1 MAKLLRF
8 AIAFFLVIALHQTT
22 QSQSLSINTS
32 GNPANASAML
42 EVESTDKGMLIP
54 RMSKTQKNAIAVPAT
69 GLLVFQNAPDS
80 IGFHYYDGSA
90 WIWLPGG
97 NSIDTL
103 AWKTNGNTGTI
114 ATNNFIGT
122 RDNVALSFKQNN
134 TWLGRWNSISDNY
147 FIGDSSGSFISS
159 GISNTGYGAKTLFA
173 NTSGF
178 ANVAIG
184 NYALQNNTSG
194 SRNTAVGDS
203 ALFTQSYN
211 PGGNYLSDNTAIG
224 NKAMFYNQPTSSG
237 NGIKNTAI
245 GNEALYE
252 NTTGSQNTAIGVSAL
267 RENITGNANTAV
279 GRSAHRQS
287 KSGNSN
293 SYFGFE
299 TGYADSTGSEN
310 TGIGTYALHNHQT
323 GDRNTGIGYYALAG
337 DTSGNYNTGLG
348 AYTSFTADTANLT
361 TAAGYAALYYN
372 KRDYNTALG
381 AYAGFQN
388 SRSSVN
394 LTQGIENT
402 MIGYAAATGNAFGSQ
417 NTIIG
422 FKAMSIFEPNTS
434 FSGTAPSRNVAVGD
448 SALKANRGNDN
459 VGIGYRALSNTN
471 NVGMDGHVAVGSRA
485 LMNTTATY
493 PNTAV
498 GYSSMDSATTATANT
513 AVGSYSLTAMKTG
526 VNNTALGNAAM
537 FEAVGTGTNL
547 QQNTAVG
554 NDALRVTRYYG
565 NTAIGSLALRSDT
578 SGLYNS
584 AIGYEAMRLNLS
596 GTNNTATGHQ
606 SLMNNGTGNNN
617 TAIGRN
623 SLLANTSG
631 SGNTAIGHNANV
643 STGALT
649 NATAVGANAFVTNN
663 NSLVLGSVIGANTAT
678 ASTNVGIGTTT
689 PRARLHV
696 VKDGEVG
703 GGLIQTFSAAVIE
716 NNAGTNYLQMLNPV
730 TGDAGLISGTS
741 ATTVRGG
748 LLFYAD
754 SSLGLLSGG
763 GIVRMSVENNGFVGV
778 RTTTALSYFDVN
790 GSSALAGTT
799 TTANLTLNENHHTVV
814 ILNTTLV
821 GAGDITL
828 PIATSCTRREY
839 VIVNQTAVNKTISSY
854 DSFTGAASTVIPAT
868 SSITLQSIGGLWYR
882 TR

>member
-1 MAKLLRF
+1 MNKFLRPMF
-8 AIAFFLVIALHQTT
+8 AIMVAFTVHQSTW
-22 QSQSLSINTS
+22 SQSLSINTS
-32 GNPANASAML
+32 GNPAHASSIL
-42 EVESTDKGMLIP
+42 DVESTDKGMLIP
-54 RMSKTQKNAIAVPAT
+54 RMNKTQKNAIALPAT
-69 GLLVFQNAPDS
+69 GLLVFQNGPDS
-80 IGFHYYDGSA
+80 IGFHYYDGAA
-90 WIWLPGG
+90 WLWLPAS
-97 NSIDTL
+97 NSIDTIG
-103 AWKTNGNTGTI
+103 WKTSGNNG
-114 ATNNFIGT
+114 TNPANHFIGT
-122 RDNVALSFKQNN
+122 RDNVPLSFRQNN

-173 NTSGF
+173 NTSAF
-178 ANVAIG
+178 ANVAVG
-184 NYALQNNTSG
+184 NYALQNNTTG

-203 ALFTQSYN
+203 ALYTQSYN

-224 NKAMFYNQPTSSG
+224 NKAMFANQPTSSG
-237 NGIKNTAI
+237 NGSKNVAI
-245 GNEALYE
+245 GNEALYD

-287 KSGNSN
+287 KSGSSN

-299 TGYADSTGSEN
+299 SGYADSTGSQN
-310 TGIGTYALHNHQT
+310 TGIGTYALSNHQT
-323 GDRNTGIGYYALAG
+323 GNRNTAIGYYALAA
-337 DTSGNYNTGLG
+337 DSSGNFNTGLG
-348 AYTSFTADTANLT
+348 SYTSFSADSANLT

-372 KRDYNTALG
+372 NRDYNTALG

-388 SRSSVN
+388 SRSSTN

-422 FKAMSIFEPNTS
+422 YKAMSIFEPNTS
-434 FSGTAPSRNVAVGD
+434 FSGTAPSRNVAIGD
-448 SALKANRGNDN
+448 SAMQANRGNDN
-459 VGIGYRALSNTN
+459 IGIGYRALSNTN
-471 NVGMDGHVAVGSRA
+471 NVGMDGHVAIGSRA
-485 LMNTTATY
+485 LRNTTATY

-498 GYSSMDSATTATANT
+498 GYLSMDSATTATGNT
-513 AVGSYSLTAMKTG
+513 GLGSYTLVSMKTG
-526 VNNTALGNAAM
+526 VNNTAIGNAAM
-537 FEAVGTGTNL
+537 YEAVGTGTNL

-554 NDALRVTRYYG
+554 RDALRVTRYYG

-596 GTNNTATGHQ
+596 GSNNTATGHQ
-606 SLMNNGTGNNN
+606 SLMNNETGDNN

-623 SLLANTSG
+623 ALLTNTSG

-649 NATAVGANAFVTNN
+649 NATAIGSNAFVTSN
-663 NSLVLGSVIGANTAT
+663 NSLVLGSVTGANTAT
-678 ASTNVGIGTTT
+678 TSTNVGIGTTT

-716 NNAGTNYLQMLNPV
+716 NNANTNYLQLLNPV

-741 ATTVRGG
+741 LTTVRGG

-763 GIVRMSVENNGFVGV
+763 GITRVSVENNGYVGV

-799 TTANLTLNENHHTVV
+799 TTADLTLNENHHTVV
-814 ILNTTLV
+814 ILSTTIV

-828 PIATSCTRREY
+828 PAASSCPRREY

-868 SSITLQSIGGLWYR
+868 SSITVQAIGGLWYR
-882 TR
+882 TK

>member
-1 MAKLLRF
+1 MSKFLRSVL
-8 AIAFFLVIALHQTT
+8 AIVVAFTVHQSAR
-22 QSQSLSINTS
+22 SQSLSINTS
-32 GNPANASAML
+32 GNPANASSIL
-42 EVESTDKGMLIP
+42 DVESTDKGMLIP
-54 RMSKTQKNAIAVPAT
+54 RMNKTQKNAIAAPAT
-69 GLLVFQNAPDS
+69 GLLIFQNAPDS
-80 IGFHYYDGSA
+80 IGFHYYNGTA
-90 WIWLPGG
+90 WIWLPGS
-97 NSIDTL
+97 NNVDTI

-122 RDNVALSFKQNN
+122 RDNVALSFRQNN

-173 NTSGF
+173 NTSAF
-178 ANVAIG
+178 ANVAVG

-203 ALFTQSYN
+203 ALYTQSYN
-211 PGGNYLSDNTAIG
+211 PGGNYFSDNTAIG
-224 NKAMFYNQPTSSG
+224 NKAMFANQPTSSG

-245 GNEALYE
+245 GNEALFD

-287 KSGNSN
+287 KSGSSN

-388 SRSSVN
+388 SRSSTN
-394 LTQGIENT
+394 ITQGIENT
-402 MIGYAAATGNAFGSQ
+402 VIGYAAATGNAFGSQ

-422 FKAMSIFEPNTS
+422 YKAMSIFEPNTS

-471 NVGMDGHVAVGSRA
+471 NVGMDGHVAIGSRA
-485 LMNTTATY
+485 LMNTTATF

-498 GYSSMDSATTATANT
+498 GYSSMDSATTATGNT
-513 AVGSYSLTAMKTG
+513 AMGSYSLTAMKTG
-526 VNNTALGNAAM
+526 VNNTAIGNAAM

-554 NDALRVTRYYG
+554 RDALRVTRYFG
-565 NTAIGSLALRSDT
+565 NTGIGSQALRNDT
-578 SGLYNS
+578 AGSYNS
-584 AIGYEAMRLNLS
+584 ALGYQAMFDNLS
-596 GTNNTATGHQ
+596 GDFNAAFGYQASLNNETGSNNTSIGATA
-606 SLMNNGTGNNN
+606 LDNN
-617 TAIGRN
+617 T
-623 SLLANTSG
+623 TG
-631 SGNTAIGHNANV
+631 SDNTAVGYNANV

-649 NATAVGANAFVTNN
+649 NATAIGANAFVTNN
-663 NSLVLGSVIGANTAT
+663 NSLVLGSVIGANAAT

-716 NNAGTNYLQMLNPV
+716 NNAGTNYLQLLNPV

-763 GIVRMSVENNGFVGV
+763 GITRMSVENNGFVGV

-799 TTANLTLNENHHTVV
+799 TTADLTLNEFHHTVV
-814 ILNTTLV
+814 ILSTTAA
-821 GAGDITL
+821 GAGDIVL
-828 PIATSCTRREY
+828 PTASTCPRREY

-868 SSITLQSIGGLWYR
+868 SSITVQSIGGLWYR
-882 TR
+882 TK

>member
-1 MAKLLRF
+1 
-8 AIAFFLVIALHQTT
+8 
-22 QSQSLSINTS
+22 
-32 GNPANASAML
+32 
-42 EVESTDKGMLIP
+42 
-54 RMSKTQKNAIAVPAT
+54 
-69 GLLVFQNAPDS
+69 
-80 IGFHYYDGSA
+80 
-90 WIWLPGG
+90 
-97 NSIDTL
+97 
-103 AWKTNGNTGTI
+103 
-114 ATNNFIGT
+114 
-122 RDNVALSFKQNN
+122 
-134 TWLGRWNSISDNY
+134 
-147 FIGDSSGSFISS
+147 
-159 GISNTGYGAKTLFA
+159 
-173 NTSGF
+173 
-178 ANVAIG
+178 
-184 NYALQNNTSG
+184 
-194 SRNTAVGDS
+194 
-203 ALFTQSYN
+203 
-211 PGGNYLSDNTAIG
+211 
-224 NKAMFYNQPTSSG
+224 
-237 NGIKNTAI
+237 
-245 GNEALYE
+245 
-252 NTTGSQNTAIGVSAL
+252 
-267 RENITGNANTAV
+267 
-279 GRSAHRQS
+279 
-287 KSGNSN
+287 
-293 SYFGFE
+293 
-299 TGYADSTGSEN
+299 
-310 TGIGTYALHNHQT
+310 
-323 GDRNTGIGYYALAG
+323 
-337 DTSGNYNTGLG
+337 
-348 AYTSFTADTANLT
+348 
-361 TAAGYAALYYN
+361 
-372 KRDYNTALG
+372 
-381 AYAGFQN
+381 
-388 SRSSVN
+388 
-394 LTQGIENT
+394 
-402 MIGYAAATGNAFGSQ
+402 
-417 NTIIG
+417 
-422 FKAMSIFEPNTS
+422 
-434 FSGTAPSRNVAVGD
+434 
-448 SALKANRGNDN
+448 
-459 VGIGYRALSNTN
+459 
-471 NVGMDGHVAVGSRA
+471 
-485 LMNTTATY
+485 MNTTATY

-498 GYSSMDSATTATANT
+498 GYSSMDSATTATGNT

>member
-1 MAKLLRF
+1 MTKSLRLAIIAFVAIIASLTAKSQNVAINNSGATADASGILDVSSTTKGVLVSRMNKSQKS
-8 AIAFFLVIALHQTT
+8 AIAT
-22 QSQSLSINTS
+22 
-32 GNPANASAML
+32 PA
-42 EVESTDKGMLIP
+42 I
-54 RMSKTQKNAIAVPAT
+54 
-69 GLLVFQNAPDS
+69 GLLVFQNGPDS
-80 IGFHYYDGSA
+80 IGFHYYSGSA
-90 WIWLPGG
+90 WIWLASM
-97 NSIDTL
+97 NNLDTL
-103 AWKTNGNTGTI
+103 TWKTNGNTGTI

-122 RDNVALSFKQNN
+122 RDNVALSFRQNN

-147 FIGDSSGSFISS
+147 FIGDSSGSFINS
-159 GISNTGYGAKTLFA
+159 GISNTGYGAKTLFS

-184 NYALQNNTSG
+184 NFSLLNNTTG

-203 ALFTQSYN
+203 ALYSQSYN
-211 PGGNYLSDNTAIG
+211 PGGNYFSDNTAIG
-224 NKAMFYNQPTSSG
+224 NKAMFYNQPTSTG
-237 NGIKNTAI
+237 NGVKNVAI

-252 NTTGSQNTAIGVSAL
+252 NTTGAQNTAIGVSAL
-267 RENITGNANTAV
+267 RENTTGNANTAV
-279 GRSAHRQS
+279 GRSAHRLS
-287 KSGNSN
+287 KSGSSN

-299 TGYADSTGSEN
+299 TGYSDSTGSEN
-310 TGIGTYALHNHQT
+310 TGIGTYALHNHQN

-361 TAAGYAALYYN
+361 TAVGYAALYYN
-372 KRDYNTALG
+372 NRDYNTALG

-388 SRSSVN
+388 SRTSTN
-394 LTQGIENT
+394 ITQGIENT
-402 MIGYAAATGNAFGSQ
+402 MIGYAASTGNAFGSQ
-417 NTIIG
+417 NTVVG
-422 FKAMSIFEPNTS
+422 YKAMSIFEPNTS

-471 NVGMDGHVAVGSRA
+471 NVGMDGHVAIGSRA
-485 LMNTTATY
+485 LRNTTATY

-498 GYSSMDSATTATANT
+498 GYLSMDSATTATGNT
-513 AVGSYSLTAMKTG
+513 GVGSYTLVSMKTG
-526 VNNTALGNAAM
+526 VNNTAIGNAAM
-537 FEAVGTGTNL
+537 YEAVGTGTNL

-554 NDALRVTRYYG
+554 RDALRVARYFG
-565 NTAIGSLALRSDT
+565 NTAVGSLALRNDT
-578 SGLYNS
+578 SGIYNS
-584 AIGYEAMRLNLS
+584 AVGYEAMRDNLS
-596 GTNNTATGHQ
+596 GASNTALGHQ
-606 SLMNNGTGNNN
+606 ALVNNEAGDNN
-617 TAIGRN
+617 TAIGKN
-623 SLLANTSG
+623 ALLTNNSG
-631 SGNTAIGHNANV
+631 SGNTALGFNANV
-643 STGALT
+643 GSAALN
-649 NATAVGANAFVTNN
+649 NATAIGSNAYVTNN
-663 NSLVLGSVIGANTAT
+663 NSLVLGSVNGANFAT

-703 GGLIQTFSAAVIE
+703 GGQIQLFSAAVIE
-716 NNAGTNYLQMLNPV
+716 NNAGTNYLQLLNPV

-748 LLFYAD
+748 LLFFAD

-763 GIVRMSVENNGFVGV
+763 GITRMSVENNGFVGV

-799 TTANLTLNENHHTVV
+799 TTVDLTLNENHHTVI
-814 ILNTTLV
+814 ILSSTAV
-821 GAGDITL
+821 GAGDIIL
-828 PIATSCTRREY
+828 PTAASCPRREY

-868 SSITLQSIGGLWYR
+868 SSITIQSIGGLWFR
-882 TR
+882 TK